1 MHHYLFFTSDF
12 MIDKKFLF
20 RGASIRITGLY
31 VKGII
36 INDYYSKGCISIIMT
51 RCFVSGRYK

>member
-20 RGASIRITGLY
+20 RGVSIRITGLY

-36 INDYYSKGCISIIMT
+36 INDY
-51 RCFVSGRYK
+51 